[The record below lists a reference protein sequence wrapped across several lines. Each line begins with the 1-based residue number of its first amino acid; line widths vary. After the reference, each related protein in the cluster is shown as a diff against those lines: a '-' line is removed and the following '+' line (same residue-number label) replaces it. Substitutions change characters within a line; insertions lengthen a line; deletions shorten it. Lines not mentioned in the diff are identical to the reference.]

1 VEQFDQML
9 KDANDVEIVEFQLAC
24 LYIDL
29 SQVLCLDIVD
39 FGSVREQLM
48 TISTAYQETGL

>member
-1 VEQFDQML
+1 ML
-9 KDANDVEIVEFQLAC
+9 KDANNVEIVEFQLAC

-48 TISTAYQETGL
+48 TISTAYLETGL